1 MATIYEM
8 PSLGENCLLG
18 TYKDA
23 CGNNDTHTFKTG
35 SANAW
40 LKANTYLVFEGDVS
54 SFNAFK
60 SGTTANNDTVKV
72 VNDKVTLTAG
82 TNGCFAVV
90 AGADNALK
98 VTADGYVSSTSLAS
112 NKTLRVYV
120 QSAPPSTPSNVS
132 ATGATYTLTDRN
144 TGLNK

>member
-1 MATIYEM
+1 MATIYES
-8 PSLGENCLLG
+8 PALGENCLLG

-23 CGNNDTHTFKTG
+23 CGNNDTHTLQTG
-35 SANAW
+35 SNKVW
-40 LKANTYLVFEGDVS
+40 LKAGTYFVFKGDVTS
-54 SFNAFK
+54 ITAYK
-60 SGTTANNDTVKV
+60 SGATSTGDTVKV

-82 TNGCFAVV
+82 ATGCFTTVT
-90 AGADNALK
+90 GADNALK
-98 VTADGYVSSTSLAS
+98 VTNDGYISAVSLTT